1 MDGPAE
7 AAEAAEA
14 DARWA
19 FGTGF
24 DDPLHGVDTA
34 LPPGLDGAVVARC
47 CVALA
52 DDALVSAQRLAEWVT
67 RAPEVEIELA
77 LANIG
82 LDLLGQA
89 RLLYARAGRVD
100 GSDRGEDDFA
110 FLRSAEAFRCLRL
123 AELPRGDF
131 AFTVLRLLVLSSAR
145 LALLS
150 GLAGVADPVL
160 AAVAGRGVTEVT
172 YHRLFAAE
180 WVVRLGDGT
189 AESRRRLR
197 RAAVA
202 VEPWL
207 GEVLDDEVGAGLG
220 VAAGAVRAECAR
232 TWRRVGAEAGVR
244 LPLPA
249 PSGGVVGG
257 RVGAHTP
264 HLAALLAELQGVARE
279 HPGAVW

>member
-1 MDGPAE
+1 MNDEAWGVPEAE
-7 AAEAAEA
+7 GG
-14 DARWA
+14 RWA

-24 DDPLHGVDTA
+24 ADPLHGVDVA
-34 LPPGLDGAVVARC
+34 VPAGVDGAELARV

-52 DDALVSAQRLAEWVT
+52 DDALVGAQRLAEWVT
-67 RAPEVEIELA
+67 RAPEIEIELA
-77 LANIG
+77 LANVG

-89 RLLYARAGRVD
+89 RLLYTRAGQVD
-100 GSDRGEDDFA
+100 GSGRGEDAFA
-110 FLRSAEAFRCLRL
+110 FTRSAPEFRCLRL

-145 LALLS
+145 LAVLER
-150 GLAGVADPVL
+150 LAGAADPVL
-160 AAVAGRGVTEVT
+160 AAVAERGVAEVA

-197 RAAVA
+197 RAVVE

-207 GEVLDDEVGAGLG
+207 GEVVDDRVGAGLG
-220 VAAGAVRAECAR
+220 VAAGAVRAACAR
-232 TWRRVGAEAGVR
+232 DWRRVGEEAGVR

-249 PSGGVVGG
+249 PWDRAPGG
-257 RVGAHTP
+257 RAGVHTE
-264 HLAALLAELQGVARE
+264 HLPVLLAELGSVARE
-279 HPGAVW
+279 HPGAAW